1 MDQHPSGDLPSN
13 LAVYITIT
21 TTEPEEIGQAGAA
34 QAISLNY
41 QPTCMFFA
49 ESNQRLIT

>member
-21 TTEPEEIGQAGAA
+21 TTEPEEVHMQAGAA

-41 QPTCMFFA
+41 QPTCMFLL
-49 ESNQRLIT
+49 RVIRG